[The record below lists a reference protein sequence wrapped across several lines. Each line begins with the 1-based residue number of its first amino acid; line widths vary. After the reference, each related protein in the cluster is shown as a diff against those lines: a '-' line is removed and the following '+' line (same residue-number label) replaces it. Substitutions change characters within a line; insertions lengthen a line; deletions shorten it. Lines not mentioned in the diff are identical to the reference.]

1 MQKYGI
7 LKFLISLL
15 MIILIMQFSLA
26 SFYNVFAESNTEI
39 AQHDK
44 TLQKLGIDSSQNGKG
59 DVWFRISVSND
70 GIEWK
75 ELYKSEPITSN
86 QSAYAVDIDISNYKY
101 LRLYADQNGNN
112 GNDHSV
118 FGDARLVK
126 RDYDLNSEL
135 YQGVHRLEYY
145 DEIISK
151 NNADYNYENNLKLV
165 LEREFV
171 NRVGFW
177 TIQDA
182 VSKNILVKNNK
193 IACIH

>member
-44 TLQKLGIDSSQNGKG
+44 TLQKLGIDSSQNG
-59 DVWFRISVSND
+59 
-70 GIEWK
+70 
-75 ELYKSEPITSN
+75 
-86 QSAYAVDIDISNYKY
+86 
-101 LRLYADQNGNN
+101 NN

-118 FGDARLVK
+118 FGDARLIK